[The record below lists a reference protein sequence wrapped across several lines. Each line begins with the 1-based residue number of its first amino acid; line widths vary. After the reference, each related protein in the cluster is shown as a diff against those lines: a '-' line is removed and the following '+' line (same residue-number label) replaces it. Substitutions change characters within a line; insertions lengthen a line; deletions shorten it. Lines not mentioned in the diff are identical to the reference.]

1 LNLIDHLKNKLLF
14 FKMSS
19 LDAFNELY
27 SDFITDLEGAFPDD
41 ESVQSFKAEFISS
54 REGSVRAPLESFMKL
69 DAKGITTRDPAFIKQ
84 FAFGPVW
91 DDASD
96 HTKQAIWNHLNGMY
110 MIGMTLSMFP
120 PETLGAIEAAAKK
133 CAESGA
139 FDPSALSGL
148 LAGMMGG
155 GGFPTSRPQPQR
167 RVASGSR
174 QKKSKK

>member
-1 LNLIDHLKNKLLF
+1 
-14 FKMSS
+14 MSS

-27 SDFITDLEGAFPDD
+27 ADFIGDLEGAFPDD
-41 ESVQSFKAEFISS
+41 ESVKAFKAEFVAA
-54 REGSVRAPLESFMKL
+54 RESSVRGPLDAFMKI
-69 DAKGITTRDPAFIKQ
+69 DTKGLTTRDPAFIKQ
-84 FAFGPVW
+84 MTFGPVW
-91 DDASD
+91 EGASD
-96 HTKQAIWNHLNGMY
+96 QAKQAIWNHLNGMY

-148 LAGMMGG
+148 LSGMMGG
-155 GGFPTSRPQPQR
+155 GGFPGMAAPQPQR

>member
-1 LNLIDHLKNKLLF
+1 
-14 FKMSS
+14 MSS

-27 SDFITDLEGAFPDD
+27 ADFISDLESAFPDND
-41 ESVQSFKAEFISS
+41 SVLAFKGEFALA
-54 REGSVRAPLESFMKL
+54 REASVRGPLESFMKL
-69 DAKGITTRDPAFIKQ
+69 DAKGITARDPAFIKQ
-84 FAFGPVW
+84 LAFAPVW
-91 DDASD
+91 DGASD
-96 HTKQAIWNHLNGMY
+96 QTKQAIWNHLNGMY

-120 PETLGAIEAAAKK
+120 PETLSAIEAAAKK

-148 LAGMMGG
+148 LSGMMGG
-155 GGFPTSRPQPQR
+155 GGFPGMGAPRPQPQR

>member
-1 LNLIDHLKNKLLF
+1 
-14 FKMSS
+14 MSS

-27 SDFITDLEGAFPDD
+27 SDFIGDLEGAFPDD
-41 ESVQSFKAEFISS
+41 ESVKAFKSEFEAS
-54 REGSVRAPLESFMKL
+54 RESSVRGPLDSFMKL
-69 DAKGITTRDPAFIKQ
+69 DAKGITARDPAFIKQ
-84 FAFGPVW
+84 MTFGSVW
-91 DDASD
+91 NSASD
-96 HTKQAIWNHLNGMY
+96 QAKHAIWNHLNGMY

-148 LAGMMGG
+148 LSGMMGG
-155 GGFPTSRPQPQR
+155 GGFPGMGAPQPQR
-167 RVASGSR
+167 RLASGSR

>member
-1 LNLIDHLKNKLLF
+1 
-14 FKMSS
+14 MSS

-27 SDFITDLEGAFPDD
+27 SDFIGDLEGAFPDA
-41 ESVQSFKAEFISS
+41 ESVKTFKAEFVAA
-54 REGSVRAPLESFMKL
+54 REASVRGPLDAFMKI
-69 DAKGITTRDPAFIKQ
+69 DSKGLASRDPSFIKQ
-84 FAFGPVW
+84 MSFAPIW
-91 DDASD
+91 DEASD
-96 HTKQAIWNHLNGMY
+96 ATKAAIWNHLNGIY

-148 LAGMMGG
+148 LSGMMGG
-155 GGFPTSRPQPQR
+155 GGFPQPQR

-174 QKKSKK
+174 QKKTKK